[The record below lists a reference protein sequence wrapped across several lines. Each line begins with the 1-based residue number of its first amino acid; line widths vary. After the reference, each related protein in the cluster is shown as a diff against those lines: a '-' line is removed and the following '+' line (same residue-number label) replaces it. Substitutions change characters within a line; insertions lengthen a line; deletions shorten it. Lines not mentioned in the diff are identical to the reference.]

1 MKNALDTL
9 KKIFLIML
17 GIMLTFLAIKLAFF
31 LVPIFIKAT
40 IALVVILCIGGV
52 LGVGYLVNRLRK
64 VMFRRERD

>member
-1 MKNALDTL
+1 MKNTFNAL

-17 GIMLTFLAIKLAFF
+17 GVMLTFLAIKLAFF

-52 LGVGYLVNRLRK
+52 LGVGYLINRLRM

>member
-1 MKNALDTL
+1 MKNALDSL

-17 GIMLTFLAIKLAFF
+17 GVMLTFLAIKLTFF

-40 IALVVILCIGGV
+40 IALVVILCISGV
-52 LGVGYLVNRLRK
+52 LGVGYLINRLRM